1 MSYKDEVMHAMY
13 PLSYI
18 TKVLQFESHTHF
30 PHPKMWPTQT
40 YDIKQDL
47 TFTFVNA
54 KPDFK
59 NYNYV

>member
-30 PHPKMWPTQT
+30 PHPKMWPT
-40 YDIKQDL
+40 
-47 TFTFVNA
+47 
-54 KPDFK
+54 
-59 NYNYV
+59 